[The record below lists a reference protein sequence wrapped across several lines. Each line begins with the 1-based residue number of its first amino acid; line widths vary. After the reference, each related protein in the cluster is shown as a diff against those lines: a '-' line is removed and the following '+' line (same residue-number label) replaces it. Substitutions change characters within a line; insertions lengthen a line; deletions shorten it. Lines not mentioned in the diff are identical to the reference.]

1 MLQMNL
7 DHDTPDGDNHVNDN
21 NDDNNDHDNNDG
33 NHDNDNNDYDNNK
46 NDDKDKDDNGD
57 DNNHV
62 RYYRQHSLENFLLMK
77 NLKFFHL
84 LIHMYVPVLMFC
96 CSVFACYF
104 EDLMFSGCDIISL

>member
-46 NDDKDKDDNGD
+46 NDDKDDNGD

-62 RYYRQHSLENFLLMK
+62 RYYRQYSLENFLLMK